1 MICGRIFFRLLAAAA
16 LVAAPF
22 ALQAQST
29 SGQVQPAHVHGQIK
43 LDVVVDGPTV
53 VVTMESPLDNFV
65 GFERAPRTDDEKK
78 AVDEAVAKLRAADTM
93 FSIDPAGNCKLGP
106 VDLRAPVL
114 GLGATPAGAPAAGHA
129 DLDATFAFNCASA
142 AATKF
147 IDVGLFTA
155 FKGPRQIEVQI
166 AAPQGQFKRTLKRPN
181 ARIAW
186 SK

>member
-1 MICGRIFFRLLAAAA
+1 MICGRFFRLLAAAT

-22 ALQAQST
+22 ALQAQS
-29 SGQVQPAHVHGQIK
+29 QPAHVHGQIK
-43 LDVVVDGPTV
+43 LDVVIDGPTV

-65 GFERAPRTDDEKK
+65 GFERAPRNDDEKK
-78 AVDEAVAKLRAADTM
+78 TVDEAVAKLRAADTL
-93 FSIDPAGNCKLGP
+93 FTIDPAGNCKLGP

-114 GLGATPAGAPAAGHA
+114 GLGATPRGAPTAGHA
-129 DLDATFAFNCASA
+129 DLDATFAFNCTSA
-142 AATKF
+142 AATRF

-181 ARIAW
+181 ARLAW

>member
-1 MICGRIFFRLLAAAA
+1 MIHGRFFFRLLASVA

-22 ALQAQST
+22 ALQAQS
-29 SGQVQPAHVHGQIK
+29 QPAHVHGQIK
-43 LDVVVDGPTV
+43 LDVVVEGPTV
-53 VVTMESPLDNFV
+53 VITMASPLDNFV
-65 GFERAPRTDDEKK
+65 GFERAPRNDDEKK
-78 AVDEAVAKLRAADTM
+78 RVEEAVAKLRAADTLLT
-93 FSIDPAGNCKLGP
+93 IDPAGNCKLGP
-106 VDLRAPVL
+106 VELRAPAL
-114 GLGATPAGAPAAGHA
+114 GLDAAPAGAPSAGHA

-186 SK
+186 GK

>member
-1 MICGRIFFRLLAAAA
+1 MICGRILRLLASAA
-16 LVAAPF
+16 LAVAPF
-22 ALQAQST
+22 ALHAQS
-29 SGQVQPAHVHGQIK
+29 QHAHVHGQIE

-53 VVTMESPLDNFV
+53 VITMEAPLDNFV

-78 AVDEAVAKLRAADTM
+78 AVDEAVAKLRAADTL
-93 FSIDPAGNCKLGP
+93 FAIDPAGNCKLGP
-106 VDLRAPVL
+106 VELRAPVL
-114 GLGATPAGAPAAGHA
+114 GLGATPAGAPSAGHA

-155 FKGPRQIEVQI
+155 FKGPRQIDVQI

-186 SK
+186 GK

>member
-1 MICGRIFFRLLAAAA
+1 MMCGRFFRLLASAA

-22 ALQAQST
+22 ALQAQS
-29 SGQVQPAHVHGQIK
+29 QHAHVHGQIE

-53 VVTMESPLDNFV
+53 VITMEAPLDNFV
-65 GFERAPRTDDEKK
+65 GFERAPRNADEKK
-78 AVDEAVAKLRAADTM
+78 AVDDAVARLRAADTL
-93 FSIDPAGNCKLGP
+93 FAIDPAGNCKLGP
-106 VDLRAPVL
+106 VELRAPVL
-114 GLGATPAGAPAAGHA
+114 GLGTAPAGAAAAGHA

-155 FKGPRQIEVQI
+155 FKGPRQIDVQI

-186 SK
+186 GK

>member
-1 MICGRIFFRLLAAAA
+1 MICGRILRLLASAA

-22 ALQAQST
+22 ALHAQS
-29 SGQVQPAHVHGQIK
+29 QHAHVHGQIE
-43 LDVVVDGPTV
+43 LDVVIDGPTV
-53 VVTMESPLDNFV
+53 VITMEAPLDNFV

-78 AVDEAVAKLRAADTM
+78 AVDEAVAKLRAAETL
-93 FSIDPAGNCKLGP
+93 FTIDPAGNCKLGP

-114 GLGATPAGAPAAGHA
+114 GLGTTPAGAPGAGHA

-155 FKGPRQIEVQI
+155 FKSPRQITVQI

-186 SK
+186 GK

>member
-1 MICGRIFFRLLAAAA
+1 MICGRFFRLLASAA

-22 ALQAQST
+22 ALQAQS
-29 SGQVQPAHVHGQIK
+29 QPAHVHGQIK

-65 GFERAPRTDDEKK
+65 GFERAPRNDDEKK
-78 AVDEAVAKLRAADTM
+78 TVDEAVAKLRAADTL
-93 FSIDPAGNCKLGP
+93 FAIDPAGNCKLGP

-114 GLGATPAGAPAAGHA
+114 GLGATPAGATAAGHA

-142 AATKF
+142 AATRF

>member
-1 MICGRIFFRLLAAAA
+1 MICGRFFRLLASAA
-16 LVAAPF
+16 LAAAPF
-22 ALQAQST
+22 ALQAQS
-29 SGQVQPAHVHGQIK
+29 QPAHVHGQIK

-78 AVDEAVAKLRAADTM
+78 TVDEAVAKLRAADTL
-93 FSIDPAGNCKLGP
+93 FTIDPAGNCKLGP

-114 GLGATPAGAPAAGHA
+114 GLGATPGGAPTAGHA

-142 AATKF
+142 AATRF
-147 IDVGLFTA
+147 IDVGLFTT

>member
-1 MICGRIFFRLLAAAA
+1 MIFGRFFRLLASAA

-22 ALQAQST
+22 TLQAQS
-29 SGQVQPAHVHGQIK
+29 QPAHVHGQIK

-65 GFERAPRTDDEKK
+65 GFERAPRSDDEKK
-78 AVDEAVAKLRAADTM
+78 TVDEAVAKLRAADTL
-93 FSIDPAGNCKLGP
+93 FIIDPAGNCKLGP

-114 GLGATPAGAPAAGHA
+114 GLGPTPAGAPAAAGHA

-142 AATKF
+142 AAVKF

-155 FKGPRQIEVQI
+155 FKGPRQIEVQV

-186 SK
+186 AK

>member
-1 MICGRIFFRLLAAAA
+1 MIRGIFRLSPLLLASAT
-16 LVAAPF
+16 LLAAPF
-22 ALQAQST
+22 ALHAQS
-29 SGQVQPAHVHGQIK
+29 QHAHVHGQVR
-43 LDVVVDGPTV
+43 LDIAIEGPSVVIQ
-53 VVTMESPLDNFV
+53 MEAPLDNFV
-65 GFERAPRTDDEKK
+65 GFERAPRNAAETQ
-78 AVDEAVAKLRAADTM
+78 AVEQAVAKLRAADALFT
-93 FSIDPAGNCKLGP
+93 IDPAGNCKLGP

-155 FKGPRQIEVQI
+155 FKGPRQIEAQI
-166 AAPQGQFKRTLKRPN
+166 VAPQGQFKRTLKRAN

>member
-1 MICGRIFFRLLAAAA
+1 MIRGLSRLLAAAA
-16 LVAAPF
+16 LLAAPF
-22 ALQAQST
+22 ALHAQT
-29 SGQVQPAHVHGQIK
+29 QPAHVHGQIG
-43 LDVVVDGPTV
+43 LDVVVEGPTIV
-53 VVTMESPLDNFV
+53 ITMNAPLDNFV
-65 GFERAPRTDDEKK
+65 GFERAPRSEAEQKTI
-78 AVDEAVAKLRAADTM
+78 DEAVAKLRAADGL
-93 FSIDPAGNCKLGP
+93 FAIDPAGNCKLGP
-106 VDLRAPVL
+106 VELRSPAI
-114 GLGATPAGAPAAGHA
+114 GLGPSPKSPPVAGHA